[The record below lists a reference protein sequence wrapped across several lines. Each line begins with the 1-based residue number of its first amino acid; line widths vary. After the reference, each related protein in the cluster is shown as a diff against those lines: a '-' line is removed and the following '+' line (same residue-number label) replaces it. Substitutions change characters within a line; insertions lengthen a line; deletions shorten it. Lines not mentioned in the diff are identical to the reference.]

1 MIQIDDK
8 LVSLDVLEQPF
19 ACDLDK
25 CKGACCVHG
34 DSGAPLDESEVD
46 EIEKAWPVVKTYL
59 RDISVSSIE
68 QQGFA
73 IVDEDGDLVTPLV
86 NGEEC
91 AYAIFDN
98 GVALCAI
105 EKAFFN
111 KEIGFR
117 KPVSCHLYPVRLGKL
132 QDGTAV
138 NYHHWHICEPA
149 RRNGKQI
156 KAHVY
161 EFAADALKRKFGE
174 QWYEELN
181 QSAHWY
187 FKEYKKNK

>member
-8 LVSLDVLEQPF
+8 LVSLDVLEQSF
-19 ACDLDK
+19 ACDLGK

-34 DSGAPLDESEVD
+34 DSGAPVEQEEVA
-46 EIEKAWPVVKTYL
+46 EIEQAWPVVKKYL
-59 RDISVSSIE
+59 RDVSVASIE
-68 QQGFA
+68 EQGFA
-73 IVDEDGDLVTPLV
+73 VVDEDGDLVTPLV

-91 AYAIFDN
+91 AYAIFED

-111 KEIGFR
+111 KEVAFR
-117 KPVSCHLYPVRLGKL
+117 KPISCHLYPIRLGKL
-132 QDGTAV
+132 KDGTAV

-149 RRNGKQI
+149 RENGQQVNVK
-156 KAHVY
+156 VY

-174 QWYEELN
+174 QWYDELN
-181 QSAHWY
+181 KSADWY
-187 FKEYKKNK
+187 FKEYKKKK